1 MKMIIFSMITIFAVV
16 TFGCNDKSVA
26 NSTPVPPF
34 FAQQREIQNVY
45 MEADL
50 TGKLEIVDG
59 CIRLQNEQS
68 SYLILWPRDFSLRTD
83 RAVIKILD
91 GTGEMVAEVGDNLM
105 IGGGE
110 SLSVTGF
117 VLQPLPEECVGPYWI
132 VGNEIIRL
140 D

>member
-1 MKMIIFSMITIFAVV
+1 MKMMIFSMITIFAVV
-16 TFGCNDKSVA
+16 AFGCNDKSVA
-26 NSTPVPPF
+26 NSTPSPF
-34 FAQQREIQNVY
+34 FAQQKELPNVF
-45 MEADL
+45 MQADL
-50 TGKLEIVDG
+50 TGKLVLVDG
-59 CIRLQNEQS
+59 CLRLQNNDS
-68 SYLILWPRDFSLRTD
+68 SYLIVWPWDFSLRAD
-83 RAVIKILD
+83 GAVIKILD
-91 GTGEMVAEVGDNLM
+91 GTGEIVAEVGDNLM